1 MVTSAVSE
9 ALDWLKGSKYG
20 YKFKDKTVLFLYIL
34 NATIILI
41 FTYAIFGKD
50 KTLEVYFH
58 RSRLLNWMPFKSVVI
73 KREGVKLLLP
83 MIIDY
88 IIVAKSDWEKEQRAF
103 LTKLDLQKKD
113 NNNNN
118 VHDDDFIMD
127 VGANIGF
134 YTILFAKRYPNYKVI
149 SIEAS
154 KKIFKQLEQNCNL
167 NDIDTSSSSS
177 RRITLINK
185 AITDVAD
192 KKIDFYE
199 IESLSTVLKE
209 FLVDLPTYDKNDNAL
224 FGNEIVQTTTID
236 SIVNSENITKI
247 SLIKI
252 DVEGAEVLTL
262 KGAIQTLKQRK
273 IKTMIIEFH
282 SRENY
287 DYIIRLLEELGYF
300 ISFSKER
307 PGINEDPKYT
317 NGHIIAELT
326 E

>member
-1 MVTSAVSE
+1 MASAVSE

-20 YKFKDKTVLFLYIL
+20 YKFKDKIVLFLYIL

-50 KTLEVYFH
+50 KAIEAYFH
-58 RSRLLNWMPFKSVVI
+58 RNLLLNWMPFKSVVI
-73 KREGVKLLLP
+73 EREGIKLSVP

-88 IIVAKSDWEKEQRAF
+88 IILVKSDWEKEERAF
-103 LTKLDLQKKD
+103 LMNLGLQKG
-113 NNNNN
+113 NNDID
-118 VHDDDFIMD
+118 HGDFIID
-127 VGANIGF
+127 IGANIGF

-167 NDIDTSSSSS
+167 NSINTP

-185 AITDVAD
+185 ATTDIAN
-192 KKIDFYE
+192 KKINFYE
-199 IESLSTVLKE
+199 IESLSTMLKE
-209 FLVDLPTYDKNDNAL
+209 FLVDLPTYDKNNNAL
-224 FGNEIVQTTTID
+224 FNNEIVETTTID

-262 KGAIQTLKQRK
+262 KGGIQALKQKK

-287 DYIIRLLEELGYF
+287 DYIISLLKELGYS
-300 ISFSKER
+300 ISSSKER
-307 PGINEDPKYT
+307 PGIYTDPKYI
-317 NGHIIAELT
+317 NGHIIAELID
-326 E
+326 

>member
-1 MVTSAVSE
+1 VTSAVFEIS
-9 ALDWLKGSKYG
+9 DWLKGSKYG
-20 YKFKDKTVLFLYIL
+20 YKFKDKIVLFLYIL

-50 KTLEVYFH
+50 KTLELYFH

-73 KREGVKLLLP
+73 RIEGIKLSLP

-88 IIVAKSDWEKEQRAF
+88 IIVVKPDWEKEERGF
-103 LTKLDLQKKD
+103 LKKLDLQKK
-113 NNNNN
+113 NNEND
-118 VHDDDFIMD
+118 HDDDFIID
-127 VGANIGF
+127 IGANIGF
-134 YTILFAKRYPNYKVI
+134 YTILLAKRYPNYKVI

-154 KKIFKQLEQNCNL
+154 KKLFKQLEGNCNL
-167 NDIDTSSSSS
+167 NELDTSSSS
-177 RRITLINK
+177 RRITLINR
-185 AITDVAD
+185 ATTDVAD

-209 FLVDLPTYDKNDNAL
+209 FLVDLPTYDKNNAAL
-224 FGNEIVQTTTID
+224 FSNEIVQTTTID
-236 SIVNSENITKI
+236 SIVKSENITKI

-262 KGAIQTLKQRK
+262 RGAIQTLKQRK

-282 SRENY
+282 SRDNY
-287 DYIIRLLEELGYF
+287 DYIIRLLKELGYS

-307 PGINEDPKYT
+307 PGIYEDPQYI
-317 NGHIIAELT
+317 NGHIIAELI

>member
-1 MVTSAVSE
+1 MTSAVFEIS
-9 ALDWLKGSKYG
+9 DWLKGSKYG
-20 YKFKDKTVLFLYIL
+20 YKFKDKIVLFLYIL

-50 KTLEVYFH
+50 KTLELYFH

-73 KREGVKLLLP
+73 RIEGIKLSLP

-88 IIVAKSDWEKEQRAF
+88 IIVVKPDWEKEERGF
-103 LTKLDLQKKD
+103 LKKLDLQKK
-113 NNNNN
+113 NNEND
-118 VHDDDFIMD
+118 HDDDFIID
-127 VGANIGF
+127 IGANIGF
-134 YTILFAKRYPNYKVI
+134 YTILLAKRYPNYKVI

-154 KKIFKQLEQNCNL
+154 KKLFKQLEGNCNL
-167 NDIDTSSSSS
+167 NELDTSSSS
-177 RRITLINK
+177 RRITLINR
-185 AITDVAD
+185 ATTDVAD

-209 FLVDLPTYDKNDNAL
+209 FLVDLPTYDKNNAAL
-224 FGNEIVQTTTID
+224 FSNEIVQTTTID
-236 SIVNSENITKI
+236 SIVKSENITKI

-262 KGAIQTLKQRK
+262 RGAIQTLKQRK

-282 SRENY
+282 SRDNY
-287 DYIIRLLEELGYF
+287 DYIIRLLKELGYS

-307 PGINEDPKYT
+307 PGIYEDPQYI
-317 NGHIIAELT
+317 NGHIIAELI

>member
-1 MVTSAVSE
+1 MVSAISE
-9 ALDWLKGSKYG
+9 AVDWLKGSKYG
-20 YKFKDKTVLFLYIL
+20 YKFNDKIVLFLYIL

-50 KTLEVYFH
+50 KTLELYFH
-58 RSRLLNWMPFKSVVI
+58 RSLLLNWMPFKSVVI
-73 KREGVKLLLP
+73 QREGVKLLLP

-88 IIVAKSDWEKEQRAF
+88 IIVVKSDWEKEERAF
-103 LTKLDLQKKD
+103 LTKLDLEKKD

-118 VHDDDFIMD
+118 DHDDDFIID
-127 VGANIGF
+127 IGANIGF
-134 YTILFAKRYPNYKVI
+134 YTLLFAKRYPNHNVI

-154 KKIFKQLEQNCNL
+154 KKIFKQLEGNCNL
-167 NDIDTSSSSS
+167 NELDTSSSSS
-177 RRITLINK
+177 RIITLINK
-185 AITDVAD
+185 ATTDIAG
-192 KKIDFYE
+192 KKITFYE

-209 FLVDLPTYDKNDNAL
+209 FLVDLPTYDKNNNAL
-224 FGNEIVQTTTID
+224 FSNEIVETTTID

-287 DYIIRLLEELGYF
+287 DYIIRLLKELGYSV
-300 ISFSKER
+300 SFSKER
-307 PGINEDPKYT
+307 PGIYEDPKYT

-326 E
+326 KW

>member
-1 MVTSAVSE
+1 MVSAISE
-9 ALDWLKGSKYG
+9 AVDWLKGSKYG
-20 YKFKDKTVLFLYIL
+20 YKFNDKIVLFLYIL

-50 KTLEVYFH
+50 KTLELYFH
-58 RSRLLNWMPFKSVVI
+58 RSLLLNWMPFKSVVI
-73 KREGVKLLLP
+73 QREGVKLLLP

-88 IIVAKSDWEKEQRAF
+88 IIVVKSDWEKEERAF
-103 LTKLDLQKKD
+103 LTKLDLEKKD

-118 VHDDDFIMD
+118 DHYDDFIID
-127 VGANIGF
+127 IGANIGF
-134 YTILFAKRYPNYKVI
+134 YTLLFAKRYPNHNVI

-154 KKIFKQLEQNCNL
+154 KKIFKQLEGNCNL
-167 NDIDTSSSSS
+167 NELDTSSSSS
-177 RRITLINK
+177 RIITLINK
-185 AITDVAD
+185 ATTDIAG
-192 KKIDFYE
+192 KKITFYE

-209 FLVDLPTYDKNDNAL
+209 FLVDLPTYDKNNNAL
-224 FGNEIVQTTTID
+224 FSNEIVETTTID

-287 DYIIRLLEELGYF
+287 DYIIRLLKELGYSV
-300 ISFSKER
+300 SFSKER
-307 PGINEDPKYT
+307 PGIYEDPKYT

-326 E
+326 KW

>member
-1 MVTSAVSE
+1 VTSAVFEIS
-9 ALDWLKGSKYG
+9 DWLKGSKYG
-20 YKFKDKTVLFLYIL
+20 YKLKDKIVLFLYIL

-50 KTLEVYFH
+50 KTLELYFH
-58 RSRLLNWMPFKSVVI
+58 RSRLLNWMPFKSAVI
-73 KREGVKLLLP
+73 RIEGIKLSLP

-88 IIVAKSDWEKEQRAF
+88 IIVVKPDWEKEERGF
-103 LTKLDLQKKD
+103 LKKLDLQKK
-113 NNNNN
+113 NNEND
-118 VHDDDFIMD
+118 HDDDFIID
-127 VGANIGF
+127 IGANIGF
-134 YTILFAKRYPNYKVI
+134 YTILLAKRYPNYKVI

-154 KKIFKQLEQNCNL
+154 KKLFKQLEGNCNL
-167 NDIDTSSSSS
+167 NELDTSSSS
-177 RRITLINK
+177 RRITLINR
-185 AITDVAD
+185 ATTDVAD

-209 FLVDLPTYDKNDNAL
+209 FLVDLPTYDKNNAAL
-224 FGNEIVQTTTID
+224 FSNEIVQTTTID
-236 SIVNSENITKI
+236 SIVKSENITKI

-262 KGAIQTLKQRK
+262 RGAIQTLKQRK

-282 SRENY
+282 SRDNY
-287 DYIIRLLEELGYF
+287 DYIIRLLKELGYS

-307 PGINEDPKYT
+307 PGIYEDPQYI
-317 NGHIIAELT
+317 NGHIIAELI

>member
-1 MVTSAVSE
+1 VTSAVSE
-9 ALDWLKGSKYG
+9 ISDWLKGSKYG
-20 YKFKDKTVLFLYIL
+20 YKFKDKIVLFLYIL

-41 FTYAIFGKD
+41 FTNALFGKD
-50 KTLEVYFH
+50 KTLELYFH
-58 RSRLLNWMPFKSVVI
+58 KSRLLNWMPFKSVVI
-73 KREGVKLLLP
+73 QIEGIKLSLP

-88 IIVAKSDWEKEQRAF
+88 IIVVKPDWEKEERAF

-113 NNNNN
+113 NGNH
-118 VHDDDFIMD
+118 HDDDFIID

-134 YTILFAKRYPNYKVI
+134 YTILLAKRYPNYKVI

-154 KKIFKQLEQNCNL
+154 KKLFKQLEGNCNL
-167 NDIDTSSSSS
+167 NEFDTYSSS

-185 AITDVAD
+185 ATTDVAD
-192 KKIDFYE
+192 KKINFYE
-199 IESLSTVLKE
+199 IESLSTLLKE
-209 FLVDLPTYDKNDNAL
+209 FLIDLPIYDKNNNAL
-224 FGNEIVQTTTID
+224 FSNEIVQTTTID
-236 SIVNSENITKI
+236 SIVSSENITKI

-262 KGAIQTLKQRK
+262 RGAIQTLKQRK

-287 DYIIRLLEELGYF
+287 DYITRLLKELGYS

-307 PGINEDPKYT
+307 PGIYEDPKYI
-317 NGHIIAELT
+317 NGHIIAELI

>member
-1 MVTSAVSE
+1 VTSAVSE
-9 ALDWLKGSKYG
+9 ILDWIKGSKYG
-20 YKFKDKTVLFLYIL
+20 YKFKDKIVLFLYIL
-34 NATIILI
+34 NASIILI

-50 KTLEVYFH
+50 KTLELYFH

-73 KREGVKLLLP
+73 QREGIKLSLP

-88 IIVAKSDWEKEQRAF
+88 IIVVKPDWEKEERAF

-113 NNNNN
+113 NDND
-118 VHDDDFIMD
+118 HDNFIVD
-127 VGANIGF
+127 IGANIGF
-134 YTILFAKRYPNYKVI
+134 YTILLAKRYPNYEVI

-154 KKIFKQLEQNCNL
+154 KKLFKQLEGNCNL
-167 NDIDTSSSSS
+167 NELDTYSSS

-185 AITDVAD
+185 ATTDVAD

-199 IESLSTVLKE
+199 IESLSTLLKE
-209 FLVDLPTYDKNDNAL
+209 FLVDLPTYDKNNNAL
-224 FGNEIVQTTTID
+224 FSNEIVETTTID

-262 KGAIQTLKQRK
+262 KGAIQTLRRKK

-287 DYIIRLLEELGYF
+287 DYIIRLLKELGYS

-307 PGINEDPKYT
+307 PGIYEDPKYI
-317 NGHIIAELT
+317 NGHIIAELI

>member
-1 MVTSAVSE
+1 MTSAVSE

-20 YKFKDKTVLFLYIL
+20 YKLKDKIVLFLYIL

-41 FTYAIFGKD
+41 FTNAIFGKD
-50 KTLEVYFH
+50 KTLELYFH
-58 RSRLLNWMPFKSVVI
+58 KSLLLNWMPFKSVVI
-73 KREGVKLLLP
+73 QIEGIKLSLP

-88 IIVAKSDWEKEQRAF
+88 IIVVKPDWEKEERAF

-113 NNNNN
+113 NDNDNH
-118 VHDDDFIMD
+118 HDDNFIID
-127 VGANIGF
+127 IGANIGF
-134 YTILFAKRYPNYKVI
+134 YTILLAKRYPNYKVI

-154 KKIFKQLEQNCNL
+154 KKLFKQLEGNCNL
-167 NDIDTSSSSS
+167 NELDTSSSS
-177 RRITLINK
+177 RRITLINR
-185 AITDVAD
+185 ATTDVAD

-209 FLVDLPTYDKNDNAL
+209 FLVDLPTYDKNNAAL
-224 FGNEIVQTTTID
+224 FSNEIVQTTTID
-236 SIVNSENITKI
+236 SIVKSENITKI

-262 KGAIQTLKQRK
+262 RGAIQTLKQRK
-273 IKTMIIEFH
+273 IKTTIIEFH
-282 SRENY
+282 SRDNY
-287 DYIIRLLEELGYF
+287 DYIIRLLKELGYS

-307 PGINEDPKYT
+307 PGIYEDPQYI
-317 NGHIIAELT
+317 NGHIIAELI